1 MASIARKNLFEDLPR
16 FLVAQAGIMF
26 AVSLITIQKGILDG
40 FSHSTVRLVEQ
51 SNADL
56 WVADKSM
63 EYLELTSSLSVEQLI
78 KVRQQVKG
86 VELAEALSIQGT
98 RWRAPNG
105 RIDNVRI
112 FGFNPDGQLFGHWRM
127 TDGQISDLKTPY
139 TIITD
144 QSNSDELGLN
154 KIGETGE
161 IASLPAKLVG
171 WSKHTQSMASSPYV
185 FASLETANAYL
196 FGGLSA
202 KVNCKVAAG
211 DLQCLN
217 EFESAPKSTS
227 KTFAPAPPRRLNL
240 SDPITY
246 ILVKATPGQ
255 DIQEL
260 RKNLE
265 QALPNTRTFTT
276 AEMVDITRTYWQ
288 ERTGV
293 GFILG
298 LGAVVGF
305 VVGVVVVSQIL
316 YSSVSD
322 HLKEFGTLKA
332 MGASDWVIYRVITE
346 QALWMAVL
354 GYLPSILLCVGLG
367 AWTVATRGI
376 MILITPATA
385 FGVFGITVIMC
396 VGSALFAI
404 QKVTHIDPAIVF
416 KA

>member
-1 MASIARKNLFEDLPR
+1 MASIARKNLFEDIPR

-40 FSHSTVRLVEQ
+40 FMHSTVRLLEQ
-51 SNADL
+51 SSAEL

-63 EYLELTSSLSVEQLI
+63 EYIELTSSLSVEKLLQAR
-78 KVRQQVKG
+78 KVEG
-86 VELAEALSIQGT
+86 VGRAEGLSIQGT
-98 RWRAPNG
+98 RWRGANG
-105 RIDNVRI
+105 RIDTVRI
-112 FGFNPDGQLFGHWRM
+112 YGFNPDGILFSDLNMQKG
-127 TDGQISDLKTPY
+127 SLNDLKTPY
-139 TIITD
+139 TFITD
-144 QSNSDELGLN
+144 KSNLDELGV
-154 KIGETGE
+154 KQIGESGE
-161 IASLPAKLVG
+161 ISSLPAKLVG
-171 WSKHTQSMASSPYV
+171 ISYRTQSMASSPYI
-185 FASLETANAYL
+185 FTSLETANAYL
-196 FGGLSA
+196 FGGLSG

-217 EFESAPKSTS
+217 EFDMKSATTVDRSP
-227 KTFAPAPPRRLNL
+227 PPPRRMNL
-240 SDPITY
+240 ADPITY
-246 ILVKATPGQ
+246 VLVKPAAGQ
-255 DIQEL
+255 DLETL
-260 RKNLE
+260 RKRLE
-265 QALPNTRTFTT
+265 ASLKGTRVFTRQ
-276 AEMVDITRTYWQ
+276 EMIDRTRAYWE

-298 LGAVVGF
+298 MGAVVGF
-305 VVGVVVVSQIL
+305 VVGIVVVSQIL
-316 YSSVSD
+316 YSSVAD

-354 GYLPSILLCVGLG
+354 GYIPSLVLCMGLSGWILS
-367 AWTVATRGI
+367 TKGI

-385 FGVFGITVIMC
+385 LGVFGITVIMC

>member
-1 MASIARKNLFEDLPR
+1 MASIARKNLFEDIPR

-40 FSHSTVRLVEQ
+40 FTTSTVRLIEQ
-51 SNADL
+51 SSADL

-63 EYLELTSSLSVEQLI
+63 EFFELTSSLSVEKLLQS
-78 KVRQQVKG
+78 RQVAG
-86 VELAEALSIQGT
+86 VERAEALSIQGT
-98 RWRAPNG
+98 RWRGPNG

-112 FGFNPDGQLFGHWRM
+112 FGFNPDGGLFANWSLKQ
-127 TDGQISDLKTPY
+127 GQISDLKAPY
-139 TIITD
+139 TIMFD
-144 QSNSDELGLN
+144 GSNLDELGMKHL
-154 KIGETGE
+154 GDTGE
-161 IASLPAKLVG
+161 IASLPAKLAGVTRN
-171 WSKHTQSMASSPYV
+171 TQSMASSPYA
-185 FASLETANAYL
+185 FANLETANAYL

-217 EFESAPKSTS
+217 EFEAQSNKGVVSNP
-227 KTFAPAPPRRLNL
+227 PIPRRMNL

-246 ILVKATPGQ
+246 ILVKAAPGQ
-255 DIQEL
+255 
-260 RKNLE
+260 NLQDLSKRLE
-265 QALPNTRTFTT
+265 VSLPGTRAFTKQV
-276 AEMVDITRTYWQ
+276 MMDRTRTYW
-288 ERTGV
+288 EDRTSV

-332 MGASDWVIYRVITE
+332 MGASDWVIYRIITE
-346 QALWMAVL
+346 QALWMAFL
-354 GYLPSILLCVGLG
+354 GYVPSIFLCLALG
-367 AWTVATRGI
+367 AWTLSTRGI

-385 FGVFGITVIMC
+385 FGVLGLTIVMC